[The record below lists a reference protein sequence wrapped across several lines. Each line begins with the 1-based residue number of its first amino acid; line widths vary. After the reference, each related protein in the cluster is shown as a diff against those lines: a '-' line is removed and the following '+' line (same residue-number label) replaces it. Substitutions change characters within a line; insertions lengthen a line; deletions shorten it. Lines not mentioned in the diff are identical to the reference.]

1 MTKITDKAK
10 LIISGSICGDIIG
23 SAYEWE
29 PVKTTDF
36 NLFSKNSTFTDD
48 TVCTIAVADAIA
60 TGCSFQEKMLQWCHN
75 YPHVGYGS
83 HFRKWQTLEIPLPY
97 GSWGNGSA
105 MRVSPAG
112 AYANSLDEALSLAKD
127 SASITHNHPEG
138 IKGAQAVAAA
148 IYLALNGSS
157 KKEIKDYIERKF
169 YYNLSR
175 YYTDIQ
181 PDYSFDVSCAGSV
194 PESIICFLES
204 HDYESAIRLAV
215 AFGGDADTMAAI
227 TGGIAAA
234 YYGII
239 PEKIIQKCES
249 LLPED
254 MKSVIDRFN
263 ASIDRHRK
271 AAQEATVSMTNR
283 NKFCYAHPHPSV
295 STDCVI
301 FGFDG
306 TDLKVLL
313 VKRGVEPHKGIHA
326 LPGGFIKY
334 DESAEKCAER
344 ELKEETG
351 LKCSFLRQLRAYSDP
366 WRDNCPEHE
375 GRVITIAFVALVKMS
390 SVKGNDDAASA
401 EWVSPDNLPELAFD
415 HRKIIEDARAYLR
428 ERIYF
433 EPVGYDLLPE
443 KFTLKQLQTLY
454 QSILGIEF
462 DRRNFAKK
470 MQHLGLISRIDD
482 EEVWMS
488 TRRPSY
494 LFRFNRERYYELKKD
509 GIRLEF

>member
-1 MTKITDKAK
+1 MTRTTDKAK
-10 LIISGSICGDIIG
+10 LVILGSICGDIIG
-23 SAYEWE
+23 SVYEWN

-36 NLFSKNSTFTDD
+36 KLFSRYSRFTDD

-60 TGCSFQEKMLQWCHN
+60 TESSFQEKMLEWCRS
-75 YPHVGYGS
+75 YPNAGYGG
-83 HFRKWQTLEIPLPY
+83 HFRQWLSSDNPLPY

-112 AYANSLDEALSLAKD
+112 AYADSLDEAFRLAQD
-127 SASITHNHPEG
+127 SANITHNHPEG

-157 KKEIKDYIERKF
+157 KKDIKDYIERKF
-169 YYNLSR
+169 HYNLSR

-215 AFGGDADTMAAI
+215 AFGGDSDTMAAI

-234 YYGII
+234 YYGTI
-239 PEKIIQKCES
+239 PEEITRKCKS
-249 LLPED
+249 LLPEE
-254 MKSVIDRFN
+254 MRSAIDRFN
-263 ASIDRHRK
+263 LSIDRHYK
-271 AAQEATVSMTNR
+271 AAEEAAVSAANR

-301 FGFDG
+301 FGFDN

-313 VKRGVEPHKGIHA
+313 VKRGVEPHKGMYA
-326 LPGGFIKY
+326 LPGGFIRY

-351 LKCSFLRQLRAYSDP
+351 LRCDFLRQLKAYSDP
-366 WRDNCPEHE
+366 QRDNCPEHE

-390 SVKGNDDAASA
+390 EVKGDDDAASA

-415 HRKIIEDARAYLR
+415 HRTIIEDARAYLR

-433 EPVGYDLLPE
+433 EPVGYDLLPV
-443 KFTLKQLQTLY
+443 KFTLRQLQTLY

-470 MQHLGLISRIDD
+470 MQHLGLITRIGD
-482 EEVWMS
+482 EEKYMGTS
-488 TRRPSY
+488 RPSY
-494 LFRFNRERYYELKKD
+494 LFRFNRERYDELKKD